1 MLDKGIGESLEEAG
15 VFDAAFPQE
24 REAESDK
31 NLYDNYTNYDYP
43 GGEEKSG
50 GGRRRSGGGGGGVF
64 DPRGGGDERG
74 FDYDEG

>member
-24 REAESDK
+24 RESDSDK

-43 GGEEKSG
+43 GGEEG
-50 GGRRRSGGGGGGVF
+50 GGDRRRAGGGGVF
-64 DPRGGGDERG
+64 ESRGGGDERG